1 VAGRTILQLMRCFI
15 ALVVA
20 LELAVLSGARAG
32 GPEERYLGACNL
44 IHEADSLPSGSR
56 ASDALVKYAEASASL
71 QKLQKEFPDW
81 NLELVRYRLGY
92 LTNRLANLSARVAKA
107 ELSGGVTPP
116 PPPADWEVQ
125 ITTLREQVQQLRADK
140 ALLEAK
146 LKEALGVQPAT
157 SDPRELAKVQSRLE
171 IIEKE
176 NALLAATLAQVR
188 ATPAFAGGFSP
199 LELTPPAADIDLDRL
214 RRAER
219 EKLEALSKGGPATN
233 ALTLRTNKIVRVF
246 QQ

>member
-1 VAGRTILQLMRCFI
+1 MRCFI

-20 LELAVLSGARAG
+20 LELAALSGARAG

-56 ASDALVKYAEASASL
+56 ASDALAKYAEASGSL

-92 LTNRLANLSARVAKA
+92 LTNRLAILSASGAKPEA
-107 ELSGGVTPP
+107 SGGVAPP
-116 PPPADWEVQ
+116 EPPADWEVQ
-125 ITTLREQVQQLRADK
+125 MATLREQVQQLRADK

-146 LKEALGVQPAT
+146 LKEALSVQPAIT
-157 SDPRELAKVQSRLE
+157 DPHEVARVQSRVE

-199 LELTPPAADIDLDRL
+199 IDFAPPVADINVL
-214 RRAER
+214 RRVER
-219 EKLEALSKGGPATN
+219 EKLEALSRGGPATN
-233 ALTLRTNKIVRVF
+233 ALTVRTNKIVRVF
-246 QQ
+246 RQ